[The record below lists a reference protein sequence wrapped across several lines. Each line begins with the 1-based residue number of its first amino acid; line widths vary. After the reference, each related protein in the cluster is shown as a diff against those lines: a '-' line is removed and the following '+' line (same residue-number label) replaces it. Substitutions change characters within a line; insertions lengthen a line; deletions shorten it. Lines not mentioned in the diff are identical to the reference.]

1 MALVPSKALPAR
13 MSAARHADEEYGAS
27 AKPDWR
33 EVDWQEHL
41 HEIELAGRRV
51 NYVQYGSGD
60 GPPVLLIHGLAGN
73 WQNWLENIPELGQ
86 ERRVYALDLPG
97 FGASEMPAEDIS
109 ITGYARCVHE
119 LCERLELPPAVIV
132 GNSMGGFVAA
142 ELAIRHPERCD
153 RLVLVAAAGISINSL
168 SKRPTVTG
176 ARVFAAVAARTAAQS
191 HRVVTRPRLR
201 HLALQTVARHPT
213 RLKPDLT
220 WEIIQGAGKDGFLPA
235 LEALLDYDFR
245 DRLPEIACPTL
256 VVWGEEDML
265 VPVKDA
271 REFERLIEAAR
282 CVVLE
287 DTGHVPML
295 ERPATFNRCLLE
307 FLAES
312 PASGDAERGE
322 TAAA

>member
-1 MALVPSKALPAR
+1 MALVPSKTRPAR
-13 MSAARHADEEYGAS
+13 MSAAREADEEYGAS
-27 AKPDWR
+27 ATPGWREIDWR
-33 EVDWQEHL
+33 EHL
-41 HEIELAGRRV
+41 HQVEIEGRSV
-51 NYVQYGSGD
+51 NCVQYGSGD

-73 WQNWLENIPELGQ
+73 WQNWLENIPRIGQ

-97 FGASEMPAEDIS
+97 FGASEMPEEDVS

-119 LCERLELPPAVIV
+119 LCERLELPPAVVV

-142 ELAIRHPERCD
+142 EVGIRHPEQCD
-153 RLVLVAAAGISINSL
+153 RLVLVSAAGISVNSL
-168 SKRPTVTG
+168 SRRPTVTG
-176 ARVFAAVAARTAAQS
+176 ARVFAALAARTAAQS

-220 WEIIQGAGKDGFLPA
+220 WEMIQGAGKDGFLPA

-245 DRLPEIACPTL
+245 DRLPEISCPTL
-256 VVWGEEDML
+256 VIWGEEDML

-271 REFERLIEAAR
+271 REFERLIDAAR

-295 ERPATFNRCLLE
+295 ERPGAFNECLLE
-307 FLAES
+307 FMAD
-312 PASGDAERGE
+312 P
-322 TAAA
+322 AAASSADDRAAA